1 MSKMSGSVLLVGSVP
16 LENAE
21 AVFRAC
27 AEKLGTLVDAY
38 PDGETGDRK
47 YWTFYLPTRTY
58 SAHPDLEAV
67 NAPPDGRPHQPGP
80 DASPEEWARSWW
92 TFRLRPGVTALDYPP
107 LGYAEEAE
115 RSYAVFRRLRD
126 EGVIPAGARFQVTF
140 PTSGSAVMGF
150 FAVPDDWPAVYAAYQ
165 RAVRAEVTAIA
176 SFVPHRDLTVQ
187 WDTASEVRDILAGD
201 EPLLP
206 WSPRTSLEE
215 KWSRLRRT
223 WTRSPASFPRTPCSA
238 TTSASA
244 RGAAGRSPTRRTSA
258 SACVSPTRRCPGSG
272 RHLDYVHMPVMPDAD
287 DAWFAPLED
296 LEIGDTKPFMGIVL
310 HDGLDAFER
319 RARAVHR
326 YLSDFGIASYCG
338 WGREDPADIP
348 DIPRTSG
355 PARSAWAGCSAR
367 AHAEAAPVRRARSR
381 RRRSSFHDARAHAIE
396 GDGGDQKRA
405 LGDVL
410 PERVDALQDEPV
422 VEHADDQHSER
433 RSEHRPLAA
442 GERRATEHDRRDHR
456 QLETGRRRR
465 RGRGELRVED
475 QPRERARQAGDHEE
489 DEDRSFVRIPVSR
502 AATGLAPM
510 AYTVRPKTVYSPLR
524 RILQPVQPQ

>member
-21 AVFRAC
+21 AVFRTC

-38 PDGETGDRK
+38 TDGETGERK

-58 SAHPDLEAV
+58 SVHPDLEAV

-165 RAVRAEVTAIA
+165 RAVRAEVAAIA

-215 KWSRLRRT
+215 KWSRLLADMDALAGVVPEEAVLGYHFCFGT
-223 WTRSPASFPRTPCSA
+223 WGGWPKSYAPDI
-238 TTSASA
+238 
-244 RGAAGRSPTRRTSA
+244 GV
-258 SACVSPTRRCPGSG
+258 CVRLAHEAVSRAG

-287 DAWFAPLED
+287 DAFFAPLQD

-326 YLSDFGIASYCG
+326 YLPDFGIASYCG
-338 WGREDPADIP
+338 WGREDPADLP
-348 DIPRTSG
+348 DILENLR
-355 PARSAWAGCSAR
+355 ASAERLSEVLGASAR
-367 AHAEAAPVRRARSR
+367 
-381 RRRSSFHDARAHAIE
+381 
-396 GDGGDQKRA
+396 
-405 LGDVL
+405 
-410 PERVDALQDEPV
+410 
-422 VEHADDQHSER
+422 
-433 RSEHRPLAA
+433 
-442 GERRATEHDRRDHR
+442 
-456 QLETGRRRR
+456 
-465 RGRGELRVED
+465 
-475 QPRERARQAGDHEE
+475 
-489 DEDRSFVRIPVSR
+489 
-502 AATGLAPM
+502 
-510 AYTVRPKTVYSPLR
+510 
-524 RILQPVQPQ
+524 